1 MRVMKKINRTMIFS
15 TRYVE
20 EKGHIFDGYSF
31 KEDPGLLGEL
41 CRFEL
46 QTIDKKKVLDL
57 FNIDSSPEE
66 LEDIA
71 NILQEEDSSARLTL
85 DPPDYKY
92 LPTDVRRFIKKHV
105 DSLSE
110 KCVIKL
116 AQYVYPN
123 VKLKYKKIVEDPIID
138 GENEITYTVIGVNPL
153 PAGKRE
159 KGKQWADFLTKHYS
173 FGEPST
179 EEVCLCLHT
188 GTDWENEYTGLHEEF
203 SEQLSKQANKQ
214 ISVILFHHENSNS
227 VIKALDKKGAKPHE
241 IWSEISKITPDKNE
255 EYHVWLA
262 KDDAPTK
269 IYAYGDEYD
278 SLVDKKLP
286 INIKKLEKLPDPDIK
301 KCIEEDKLYPF
312 RIVIYYQGY
321 ITTYDSSKHEN
332 TFSQELFI
340 PQSNND
346 TCENFTPIIHS
357 IPGLTWEDF
366 KGNKPARFFRIT
378 DSSIWNYFVSNEDD
392 FTRAVNNILS
402 NWKDKY
408 YELVVAHEFADLNAR
423 LTQQSYLYTKPDNP
437 PKKLADN
444 SAKSSTDDSAESSTD
459 DSNENINKDSAK
471 QPDAA
476 SKSNGHAAAVS
487 PFLFHSEQ
495 DLATKRKEEYKE
507 KLEGTVYDFKKYK
520 WRVLLVDDKI
530 DNIYLTP
537 SNLNITKEKIVKDR
551 INHLFGEECKCDYTY
566 LYEKKGSTSESDKYD
581 FESAFNSISPSE
593 DDKGHVALLCVDS
606 IEKAKAALKNYKF
619 DFILLDYLLDEHTDK
634 DGKEIDRH
642 YGYELLTDLDGTTK
656 DGKELGAGEIVP
668 DAIGKDCSDL
678 TPYLHYD
685 KGKRYIVG
693 PDHRYFFMFISAFTT
708 AISERLR
715 LLGYSRSEEL
725 WHIAEGACP
734 TNTPELFC
742 YNLQKMMVKRIKDSG
757 MEKLNPDE
765 MLKLAEKIFHKAEKG
780 KCSVRKRANENY
792 QAILGLLYHYNRILN
807 DVEIPRDEKL
817 IFSIRESVLMT
828 SFMKDHENF
837 GGLLEHLVHLVHLTA
852 FGTARQWSEMWEEY
866 LYFKNQFTNLFN
878 GRLDK
883 TIKLVIDDQ
892 EQTITIR
899 AALSKLYSS
908 IEDHILELKKIN

>member
-1 MRVMKKINRTMIFS
+1 MIFS

-41 CRFEL
+41 CRLEL

-57 FNIDSSPEE
+57 FNIDSSPKE

-71 NILQEEDSSARLTL
+71 NILLEEDSSARLTL

-123 VKLKYKKIVEDPIID
+123 VKLKYKKIVEGPIID

-262 KDDAPTK
+262 KDDTPTK

-378 DSSIWNYFVSNEDD
+378 DSSIWNYFVTNEDD
-392 FTRAVNNILS
+392 FARAVNNILS
-402 NWKDKY
+402 NWNNQY
-408 YELVVAHEFADLNAR
+408 YELRVAQEFADLNAR
-423 LTQQSYLYTKPDNP
+423 LTQQSYLYSNPDDSP
-437 PKKLADN
+437 QKSADN

-495 DLATKRKEEYKE
+495 DLASKRIEEYE
-507 KLEGTVYDFKKYK
+507 KKLKDTVYDFTRYK

-530 DNIYLTP
+530 GNNYLTP
-537 SNLNITKEKIVKDR
+537 SEKMVSKETIIENRIEKILWEDCSCVCVD
-551 INHLFGEECKCDYTY
+551 NLEEYKSKPI
-566 LYEKKGSTSESDKYD
+566 LNKEGKEP
-581 FESAFNSISPSE
+581 NMVI
-593 DDKGHVALLCVDS
+593 LCVDS
-606 IEKAKAALKNYKF
+606 KEKAETALKNYKF
-619 DFILLDYLLDEHTDK
+619 DFILLDYLLDDHEDK
-634 DGKEIDRH
+634 NGKQIERH
-642 YGYELLTDLDGTTK
+642 YGYELLTDLDKNG
-656 DGKELGAGEIVP
+656 
-668 DAIGKDCSDL
+668 IGKDCADL

-693 PDHRYFFMFISAFTT
+693 PDRRYFFMFISAFTT

-715 LLGYSRSEEL
+715 LLGFSRSEEL

-757 MEKLNPDE
+757 MEKLNPDKILE
-765 MLKLAEKIFHKAEKG
+765 LTEKIFRKATEG
-780 KCSVRKRANENY
+780 KESVRKRANENY
-792 QAILGLLYHYNRILN
+792 SDVLGLLYHYNRILS
-807 DVEIPRDEKL
+807 DVEIPREEKL

-866 LYFKNQFTNLFN
+866 LYFKNQFSGLFN
-878 GRLDK
+878 KD
-883 TIKLVIDDQ
+883 
-892 EQTITIR
+892 EE
-899 AALSKLYSS
+899 ALSKLYNS